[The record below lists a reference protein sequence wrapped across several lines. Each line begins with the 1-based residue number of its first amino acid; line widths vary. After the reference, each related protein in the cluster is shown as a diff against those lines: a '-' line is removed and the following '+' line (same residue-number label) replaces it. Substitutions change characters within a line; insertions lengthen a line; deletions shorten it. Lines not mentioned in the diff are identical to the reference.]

1 MERKKKLDRENV
13 KKFILFFLNPRL
25 LFCFGLAWLVT
36 NGWAY
41 IMLGFGTYL
50 EVAWMIGIS
59 GAYLTI
65 IWLPIS
71 PEKIVTVAIT
81 MALLRFLFPNDQKT
95 LAVLHDFY
103 VKIKTKKKKQK
114 KKRNKEKDA
123 LVLTCETCKDDK
135 KEPLV

>member
-1 MERKKKLDRENV
+1 MNKEKFKKWLM
-13 KKFILFFLNPRL
+13 FFCNPRL

-50 EVAWMIGIS
+50 NITWMIAVS
-59 GAYLTI
+59 GAYLTV

-81 MALLRFLFPNDQKT
+81 MALLRVLFPHDEKT
-95 LAVLHDFY
+95 LAVLKEFRA
-103 VKIKTKKKKQK
+103 KMRMKKKSHMG
-114 KKRNKEKDA
+114 KREQRRRR
-123 LVLTCETCKDDK
+123 K
-135 KEPLV
+135 KEILAFAKKHENKSVDLLK

>member
-1 MERKKKLDRENV
+1 M
-13 KKFILFFLNPRL
+13 FFCNPRL

-50 EVAWMIGIS
+50 NITWMIAVS
-59 GAYLTI
+59 GAYLTV

-81 MALLRFLFPNDQKT
+81 MALLRVLFPHDEKT
-95 LAVLHDFY
+95 LAVL
-103 VKIKTKKKKQK
+103 KELRAKMRMKKKSHMG
-114 KKRNKEKDA
+114 KREQRRRR
-123 LVLTCETCKDDK
+123 K
-135 KEPLV
+135 KEIVAFAKKHENKSVDLLK

>member
-1 MERKKKLDRENV
+1 MNKEKFKKWLM
-13 KKFILFFLNPRL
+13 FFCNPRL

-50 EVAWMIGIS
+50 NITWMIAVS
-59 GAYLTI
+59 GAYLTV

-81 MALLRFLFPNDQKT
+81 MALLRVLFPHDEKT
-95 LAVLHDFY
+95 LAVL
-103 VKIKTKKKKQK
+103 KELRAKMRMKKKSHMG
-114 KKRNKEKDA
+114 KREQRRRR
-123 LVLTCETCKDDK
+123 K
-135 KEPLV
+135 KEILAFAKKHENKSVDLLK